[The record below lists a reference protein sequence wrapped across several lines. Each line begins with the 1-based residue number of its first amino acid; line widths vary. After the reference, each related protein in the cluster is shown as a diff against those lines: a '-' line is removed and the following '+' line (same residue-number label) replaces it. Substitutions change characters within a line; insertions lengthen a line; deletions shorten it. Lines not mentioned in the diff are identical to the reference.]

1 MKAKANKDFSA
12 SVNGCEFKCSAGDE
26 IEADART
33 IGQLEAIGLVST
45 SEKTKRA
52 RKPRKA
58 AEND

>member
-1 MKAKANKDFSA
+1 MKATAIKKFNA
-12 SVNGCEFKCSAGDE
+12 SVNGRDFACEAGDE

-33 IGQLEAIGLVST
+33 IGQLEAIGLVS
-45 SEKTKRA
+45 SNEKLKRA